1 MSESGVENYQFP
13 DNFDAPYP
21 NAEERNEELRMR
33 AEALNEDI
41 ILKGVKDLIKQKE
54 LLRAGHGRR
63 KRSHGCQ
70 QPRIRRHLC
79 KRFYPLIYEI

>member
-41 ILKGVKDLIKQKE
+41 ILKGVKDLIK
-54 LLRAGHGRR
+54 
-63 KRSHGCQ
+63 
-70 QPRIRRHLC
+70 
-79 KRFYPLIYEI
+79 